1 MKRFYSIV
9 QSQSTR
15 ARSTAQWLQ
24 LRRSVFFPVVLLA
37 VCLCLAQAAQAQVV
51 PTADAGS
58 MRLSAGGALSG
69 YYLNYGEQKLFGPS
83 LFVDADTFRHFGVE
97 GEARW
102 LTFHRTNDEHAATYL
117 VGPRYSR
124 YYGRFQPY
132 VKVLL
137 GAGRFNFPYSLGT
150 DNCLVV
156 APGAGVDFQLSRR
169 ISWRAADFEYQ
180 IWPRFYYGQMSS
192 PGLSTGI
199 RLRIF

>member
-1 MKRFYSIV
+1 MKCFYSIV
-9 QSQSTR
+9 QPQSAR
-15 ARSTAQWLQ
+15 ARNTAQELH
-24 LRRSVFFPVVLLA
+24 LRRSVFFRVVLL
-37 VCLCLAQAAQAQVV
+37 VVWLGLAHAAPAQVV

-58 MRLSAGGALSG
+58 MRLSAGGTLSG
-69 YYLNYGEQKLFGPS
+69 YYLDYGEQKLFGPS

-102 LTFHRTNDEHAATYL
+102 LTFHQTNDKHATTYL
-117 VGPRYSR
+117 IGPRYSR
-124 YYGRFQPY
+124 HYGKFEPY

-137 GAGRFNFPYSLGT
+137 GVGRFNFPYNLGT

-180 IWPRFYYGQMSS
+180 IWPQFHYGQMSS